1 MTALGKIV
9 KWFHHYLKWLLP
21 TKAKEPSL
29 TYFACGER
37 RWIYDFPKGFTVQRE
52 CNSLNQDLKPY
63 PPVPF
68 FAVITI
74 MSLIHSYVEF
84 ILILDSGFLSHTHTQ
99 SIISKVK

>member
-37 RWIYDFPKGFTVQRE
+37 RWIYDFPQGLYGAKRMQ
-52 CNSLNQDLKPY
+52 QP
-63 PPVPF
+63 
-68 FAVITI
+68 
-74 MSLIHSYVEF
+74 
-84 ILILDSGFLSHTHTQ
+84 
-99 SIISKVK
+99 